1 MDKDEERRQ
10 VHEEDSAGSSIGDKL
25 NLTGAADDASSEDG
39 KNGFVKPKKQFKFVK
54 SVDEMYDEANTD
66 AKHEGADGTDAS
78 YGDGNCQECDTKVTS
93 GENDGATDS
102 DDEGETDASSGR
114 KHTLVSVIITMVI
127 IAITGLVAVFLISA
141 FIDYTA
147 LNRADKK
154 INIDIPKNSSVV
166 IIAGKLKSA
175 GVIDNQIAFRLY
187 AKLRHVSGLQ
197 YGTYTLNTDM
207 SYDEVIS
214 ELKKSAAKRETVKI
228 TIPEGKTL
236 QWIDQKLADSKVCEK
251 NELIEACQK
260 SGLKFAFNS
269 QIPAGNDRLYRYEG
283 YLFPDTYYFYTNW
296 TGKAAVQKMLD
307 NFTLKFDDNLKAR
320 ASEMGMTVDQAVTL
334 ASIIQAETGN
344 VKQMSHVSSVFH
356 NRIKNGVAAAG
367 GKKLLQSDATIYYI
381 TKENAVFLQQ
391 ASTNVNSPYNTYTH
405 EGLTPGPIC
414 NPGMDAIHAALYPD
428 DTNDYYFV
436 TDSNSNYYYAST
448 YSQHSANVRK
458 ALRTNAA
465 GGTDVY
471 K

>member
-1 MDKDEERRQ
+1 MDKDEERQ
-10 VHEEDSAGSSIGDKL
+10 QAQTDESV
-25 NLTGAADDASSEDG
+25 DASRRDEDG
-39 KNGFVKPKKQFKFVK
+39 RTQQNDDGSEFVRPKKEFKFIK
-54 SVDEMYDEANTD
+54 SVDEMYDEANSDVKTS
-66 AKHEGADGTDAS
+66 EEENPGQF
-78 YGDGNCQECDTKVTS
+78 YGSS
-93 GENDGATDS
+93 GQSA
-102 DDEGETDASSGR
+102 ETDASGDHEANAAVHIDDQDDESDEEDDPSTGKKR
-114 KHTLVSVIITMVI
+114 TLVSVIVTAVIVGITI
-127 IAITGLVAVFLISA
+127 LVAAFLISA
-141 FIDYTA
+141 FLDYTA

-154 INIDIPKNSSVV
+154 IDVVIPKNSSVAS
-166 IIAGKLKSA
+166 ITTKLKEQ
-175 GVIDNQIAFRLY
+175 GVIDNPIAFRLY
-187 AKLRHVSGLQ
+187 AKLKHISGLQ

-207 SYDEVIS
+207 SYDEIVS

-228 TIPEGKTL
+228 TIPEGKTV

-251 NELIEACQK
+251 NEFIEACQK
-260 SGLKFAFNS
+260 GGIKFTFNS
-269 QIPAGNDRLYRYEG
+269 QIPTSSDRLYKYEG
-283 YLFPDTYYFYTNW
+283 YMFPDTYYFYTDW
-296 TGKAAVQKMLD
+296 TGKAAAQKMLD
-307 NFTLKFDDNLKAR
+307 NFTLKFDDKLKAR
-320 ASEMGMTVDQAVTL
+320 ATEMGMTVDQTITL

-356 NRIKNGVAAAG
+356 NRLKNGVAASG

-381 TKENAVFLQQ
+381 TKESNVFLQK
-391 ASTNVNSPYNTYTH
+391 ASTTVDSPYNTYTH

-448 YSQHSANVRK
+448 YSEHTANVRK
-458 ALRTNAA
+458 AMRTNSA